1 MMTSNELSWLPD
13 LINKL
18 DKKSVRE
25 AYGNTLVSIGTD
37 KNVVVLDAD
46 LSTSTHTSMFQKKY
60 PDRFFNVGIS
70 ENNMMGVASGLSW
83 TGKKVFVSS
92 FAIFATGRAYDFVR
106 QSVCYADSDVRIV
119 ATHAGLTVGEDGAT
133 HQMLEDIGLMSG
145 LPRMRVLVPADARET
160 EQIIRYVYEN
170 RGPFYVRLSREKVP
184 VVHDSDTFRYGKAET
199 ITDGDDVTIMA
210 TGILVAAAKVASN
223 HLKQGGI
230 SARVLNMATIKPI
243 DRDSVVKAA
252 RETGRIVT
260 AEEHSIYNGLGSRV
274 SEVVTES
281 YPVQVKRLGV
291 NDTFGESGKSWEL
304 MDKYSLNPM
313 GIVNSV
319 EEIMKVNK

>member
-1 MMTSNELSWLPD
+1 MMMSNELSWLPD

-184 VVHDSDTFRYGKAET
+184 VIHDSDTFRYGKAET

-210 TGILVAAAKVASN
+210 TGILVAAAKIASN
-223 HLKQGGI
+223 HLKQVGI

>member
-1 MMTSNELSWLPD
+1 MMTSNELSWLPN

-25 AYGNTLVSIGTD
+25 AYGNTLVSIGSD

-184 VVHDSDTFRYGKAET
+184 VVHDSDTFKYGKAET

>member
-25 AYGNTLVSIGTD
+25 AYGSTLVSIGTD

>member
-1 MMTSNELSWLPD
+1 MMMAAELRWLPD
-13 LINKL
+13 LINGL
-18 DKKSVRE
+18 EKKSVRE
-25 AYGNTLVSIGTD
+25 AYGNTLVSIGSD
-37 KNVVVLDAD
+37 RNVVVLDAD

-70 ENNMMGVASGLSW
+70 ENNMMGMAAGLSW

-145 LPRMRVLVPADARET
+145 LPRMRVLVPSDAAET
-160 EQIIRYVYEN
+160 EQIVRYVYEN

-184 VVHDSDTFRYGKAET
+184 VVHGNESFKFGRAET
-199 ITDGDDVTIMA
+199 ISDGDDVTIVA
-210 TGILVAAAKVASN
+210 TGILVMAAKIAASY
-223 HLKQGGI
+223 LKKKGI
-230 SARVLNMATIKPI
+230 SARVLNMSTIKPLDAEGI
-243 DRDSVVKAA
+243 VKAA
-252 RETGRIVT
+252 RETGRIIT

-274 SEVVTES
+274 SEVVAER
-281 YPVQVKRLGV
+281 YPVPVRRLGV

-304 MDKYSLNPM
+304 MDKYGLNPA
-313 GIVNSV
+313 GIVNGV
-319 EEIMKVNK
+319 EELLKVKV

>member
-25 AYGNTLVSIGTD
+25 AYGSTLVSIGMD

-199 ITDGDDVTIMA
+199 IADGDDVTIMA

>member
-25 AYGNTLVSIGTD
+25 AYGSTLVSIGTD

-184 VVHDSDTFRYGKAET
+184 VVHDSDTFKYGKAET

-230 SARVLNMATIKPI
+230 SARVLNMATIKPLECGI
-243 DRDSVVKAA
+243 QKIVHPVLAKNTPTCREFKLQDSCEEDTQYCG
-252 RETGRIVT
+252 RTGISR
-260 AEEHSIYNGLGSRV
+260 SDYSSSFPCGLH
-274 SEVVTES
+274 
-281 YPVQVKRLGV
+281 Y
-291 NDTFGESGKSWEL
+291 
-304 MDKYSLNPM
+304 
-313 GIVNSV
+313 
-319 EEIMKVNK
+319 

>member
-25 AYGNTLVSIGTD
+25 AYGSTLVSIGMD

-170 RGPFYVRLSREKVP
+170 KGPFYVRLSREKVP

>member
-25 AYGNTLVSIGTD
+25 AYGSTLVSIGMD

-184 VVHDSDTFRYGKAET
+184 VVHDSDTFKYGKAET

-304 MDKYSLNPM
+304 MDKYGLNPM

>member
-1 MMTSNELSWLPD
+1 MMMSNELSWLPD
-13 LINKL
+13 LINAL
-18 DKKSVRE
+18 ERKSVRE
-25 AYGNTLVSIGTD
+25 AYGNTLVSVGSD
-37 KNVVVLDAD
+37 KSVVVLDAD

-145 LPRMRVLVPADARET
+145 LPRMRVLVPSDALET
-160 EQIIRYVYEN
+160 EQIVRYVYDN
-170 RGPFYVRLSREKVP
+170 RGPFYVRLSRERVP
-184 VVHDSDTFRYGKAET
+184 VVHDSESFQFGKAET
-199 ITDGDDVTIMA
+199 ISDGDDITIIA
-210 TGILVAAAKVASN
+210 TGILVSAAKIAAEY
-223 HLKQGGI
+223 LKKRQI
-230 SARVLNMATIKPI
+230 SARVLNIATIKPI
-243 DRDSVVKAA
+243 DRSSIVKAA
-252 RETGRIVT
+252 METGRILT

-274 SEVVTES
+274 SEVITES
-281 YPVQVKRLGV
+281 YPVRVTRLGV

-304 MDKYSLNPM
+304 MDKYGLNPM
-313 GIVNSV
+313 GIVSKV
-319 EEIMKVNK
+319 EEMMKVTR

>member
-25 AYGNTLVSIGTD
+25 AYGSTLVSIGMD

-170 RGPFYVRLSREKVP
+170 KGPFYVRLSREKVP

-304 MDKYSLNPM
+304 MDKYGLNPM

>member
-1 MMTSNELSWLPD
+1 MMMSNELSWLPD

-25 AYGNTLVSIGTD
+25 AYGSTLVSIGMD

-184 VVHDSDTFRYGKAET
+184 VIHDSDTFRYGKAET

-210 TGILVAAAKVASN
+210 TGILVAAAKIASN
-223 HLKQGGI
+223 HLKQVGI

>member
-25 AYGNTLVSIGTD
+25 AYGSTLVSIGMD